1 MAENQDLHVQ
11 GTEEHEG
18 GQFERTMKPRHLIMI
33 SLGGVIG
40 TGLFLNT
47 GWVLSQAGA
56 FGTLLA
62 YVFGAI
68 TVSLVMM
75 SLGELACAMP
85 ETGSF
90 HLYADRF
97 IGPSTG
103 FLVVVAYWLNWT
115 VTLGTAF
122 TGAGLAMQYWIP
134 EVPVWIWCLFFAV
147 LVLGMNIFTAKIF
160 AECEFAFSIVKVIV
174 IQIFVVLGVLAI
186 FGVIPLEGTT
196 EAPKLSNITSHGFFP
211 MGVMPVF
218 FTMVMVNFAY
228 SGTELIGVAA
238 GETEDPERVIPMAI
252 RTTVVRLI
260 VFFIGTIFVIAALVP
275 VEQAGLSK
283 SPFVDVFE
291 RLGIPYTADI
301 MNFVILTAIISAA
314 NSGLYASGRMAWSLA
329 SRGLLPAALAK
340 QNDRGLPVNA
350 LLFSMVGGVFAL
362 LTSVYAADTVFVVL
376 TAISGLAVVIVWA
389 SICLAHFN
397 FRRSL
402 IREGRSVDGLA
413 YKAPAYPVVPLLG
426 FILCVGSCIGLA
438 FDESQRIALY
448 CGIPYILLCYLI
460 YPFVAKRAKQRGLK
474 AEENGEAR

>member
-1 MAENQDLHVQ
+1 
-11 GTEEHEG
+11 
-18 GQFERTMKPRHLIMI
+18 MKARHLIML

-47 GWVLSQAGA
+47 GWVLSSAGA
-56 FGTLLA
+56 FGTILA
-62 YVFGAI
+62 YLVGAF

-75 SLGELACAMP
+75 CLGELACAMP

-90 HLYADRF
+90 HVYAERF
-97 IGPSTG
+97 ISPATG
-103 FLVVVAYWLNWT
+103 FLVVISYWLTWT
-115 VTLGTAF
+115 LALGTSL
-122 TGAGLAMQYWIP
+122 TGAGMAMQYWLPQI
-134 EVPVWIWCLFFAV
+134 PVWAWCVFFA
-147 LVLGMNIFTAKIF
+147 LLILGMNIFTTRLF
-160 AECEFAFSIVKVIV
+160 AESEFIFSIVKVVTIQLFV
-174 IQIFVVLGVLAI
+174 ILGLLAVFGVL
-186 FGVIPLEGTT
+186 PLADGSP
-196 EAPKLSNITSHGFFP
+196 APGLSNITANGFFP
-211 MGVMPVF
+211 TGVLPIL
-218 FTMVMVNFAY
+218 FTMVTVNFAY

-238 GETEDPERVIPMAI
+238 GETENPQKVIPAAI
-252 RTTVVRLI
+252 RTTVLRLVLFFVGT
-260 VFFIGTIFVIAALVP
+260 VFVLAALIP
-275 VEQAGLSK
+275 IDQAGVTK

-291 RLGIPYTADI
+291 RIGIPYTADI

-397 FRRSL
+397 FRRAL
-402 IREGRSVDGLA
+402 AREGKSVEGLP
-413 YKAPAYPVVPLLG
+413 YKAPAYPIVPLLG
-426 FILCVGSCIGLA
+426 FVLCVGSCVGLA

-460 YPFVAKRAKQRGLK
+460 YPIVAKRAQGVQAAQSQQSKNSVAK
-474 AEENGEAR
+474 D